1 MYLLN
6 FFFIFI
12 GKNFSDQAFFFLFFD
27 STTRREPIRKE
38 QKRKKKDIRENVD
51 QLHNNVEL

>member
-12 GKNFSDQAFFFLFFD
+12 GKNFSDQAFFFFD

-38 QKRKKKDIRENVD
+38 QKRKKKKDIRENVD